1 MLLEIVWAVLEAHL
15 IINMNIKQTL
25 LSIYNMLSTI
35 ETKGENTLKMAA
47 CLDALTKIMDT
58 LPPQEK

>member
-1 MLLEIVWAVLEAHL
+1 
-15 IINMNIKQTL
+15 MNIKETL

-35 ETKGENTLKMAA
+35 ETKGENTLKIAA

-58 LPPQEK
+58 LVPPQEK